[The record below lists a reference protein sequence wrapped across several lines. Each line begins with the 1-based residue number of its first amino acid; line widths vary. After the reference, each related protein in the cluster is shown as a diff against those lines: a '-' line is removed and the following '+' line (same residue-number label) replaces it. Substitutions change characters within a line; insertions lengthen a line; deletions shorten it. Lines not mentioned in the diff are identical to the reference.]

1 MCVCVISATSENF
14 CVERTPSSSPPP
26 TGSEPVANWEGAPV
40 TNSWGTSSSSD
51 LVRWNLVSARKRGRS
66 AADSVEEEEGGKER
80 RKRDENLNDE
90 TRPAAVV
97 LVRLLMIVIAPREK
111 SQAQQFVCYFL
122 YLFSVFFFARE
133 VMDDHSQTV

>member
-1 MCVCVISATSENF
+1 MCVYVCVISATSENF
-14 CVERTPSSSPPP
+14 CVERTPSSPP
-26 TGSEPVANWEGAPV
+26 TGSGPVANWEGAPV

-66 AADSVEEEEGGKER
+66 AAADSVEEEEGGIER
-80 RKRDENLNDE
+80 WKREENLNDE

-122 YLFSVFFFARE
+122 YLFSVLFFC
-133 VMDDHSQTV
+133 S

>member
-1 MCVCVISATSENF
+1 MCVCVCVISATSENF

-26 TGSEPVANWEGAPV
+26 TGSGPVANWEGAPV
-40 TNSWGTSSSSD
+40 TNSWGDVIVVGSRP
-51 LVRWNLVSARKRGRS
+51 LEFGQCA
-66 AADSVEEEEGGKER
+66 EEGEICCFSGGGKER
-80 RKRDENLNDE
+80 RRDENLNDE

-122 YLFSVFFFARE
+122 YLFSVFFFFLL
-133 VMDDHSQTV
+133 VK